1 MSRPLNPASLPA
13 IEKALKL
20 FKVSSFITGGF
31 LLLLMITWGIR
42 RLEVV
47 TSGASV
53 GYDLWAFGPNGLITL
68 EPYVNEGQ
76 GLPETGLNLTVGIL
90 VIHGWLYVLYL
101 FADFR
106 MWTLMR
112 WSFLR
117 FLIIA
122 SGGIIPFLSFYTE
135 RRYARIAEEQMCE
148 VGWVAKN

>member
-1 MSRPLNPASLPA
+1 MSKPLNPASLPA

-20 FKVSSFITGGF
+20 YKVSSFITGGF
-31 LLLLMITWGIR
+31 LLLLMATWALR

-47 TSGASV
+47 TNGATV
-53 GYDLWAFGPNGLITL
+53 GYDLWAFGPNGFITL
-68 EPYVNEGQ
+68 EPYINEGQ
-76 GLPETGLNLTVGIL
+76 GLPETGLNLTVAIL

-112 WSFLR
+112 WSFGR

-122 SGGIIPFLSFYTE
+122 SGGIVPFLSFWTE
-135 RRYARIAEEQMCE
+135 RRYAKIAEEQMRT
-148 VGWVAKN
+148 VGWEPKN

>member
-1 MSRPLNPASLPA
+1 MSKPLNPASLHA

-20 FKVSSFITGGF
+20 YKASSFITGGF
-31 LLLLMITWGIR
+31 LLLLMATWALR

-47 TSGASV
+47 TNGATV

-68 EPYVNEGQ
+68 EPYINEGQ
-76 GLPETGLNLTVGIL
+76 GLPETGLNLTVAIL

-112 WSFLR
+112 WSFGR

-122 SGGIIPFLSFYTE
+122 SGGIVPFLSFWTE
-135 RRYARIAEEQMCE
+135 RRYAKIAEEQMRA
-148 VGWVAKN
+148 VGWEPKN

>member
-1 MSRPLNPASLPA
+1 MSRPLNPASIPA

-20 FKVSSFITGGF
+20 YKVSSFITGGF
-31 LLLLMITWGIR
+31 LLLLMATWALR

-47 TSGASV
+47 TNGAMV
-53 GYDLWAFGPNGLITL
+53 GYDLWAFGPNGLVAL

-76 GLPETGLNLTVGIL
+76 GLPETGLNLTVAIL

-117 FLIIA
+117 FLVIA
-122 SGGIIPFLSFYTE
+122 SGGIVPFLSFYTE
-135 RRYARIAEEQMCE
+135 RRYARIAEEQMRE
-148 VGWVAKN
+148 AGWEAKN

>member
-1 MSRPLNPASLPA
+1 MSRPLNPASLPQ

-31 LLLLMITWGIR
+31 LLLLMLTWGLR
-42 RLEVV
+42 RLENV

-53 GYDLWAFGPNGLITL
+53 GYDLWAFSPNGLISL
-68 EPYVNEGQ
+68 EPYINEGQ

-106 MWTLMR
+106 IWTLMR

-135 RRYARIAEEQMCE
+135 RRYARIAEEQMLE

>member
-47 TSGASV
+47 TNGATV
-53 GYDLWAFGPNGLITL
+53 GYDLWAFGPNGFISL
-68 EPYVNEGQ
+68 EPYINEGQ
-76 GLPETGLNLTVGIL
+76 GLPETGLNLTVAIL

-122 SGGIIPFLSFYTE
+122 SGGVIPFLSFYTE
-135 RRYARIAEEQMCE
+135 RRYARIAEAQMRE

>member
-1 MSRPLNPASLPA
+1 MPAPLNPASLPA
-13 IEKALKL
+13 IVKALKL

-31 LLLLMITWGIR
+31 LLLLMITWGLR

-47 TSGASV
+47 TNGAFI
-53 GYDLWAFGPNGLITL
+53 GYDLWAFGPNGLVTL
-68 EPYVNEGQ
+68 EPYLNEGQ
-76 GLPETGLNLTVGIL
+76 GLPETGLNLTVAIL

-112 WSFLR
+112 WSFGR

-122 SGGIIPFLSFYTE
+122 SGGIVPFLSFYTE
-135 RRYARIAEEQMCE
+135 RRYAKIAEEQMRAA
-148 VGWVAKN
+148 GWDGKD

>member
-47 TSGASV
+47 TAGASV
-53 GYDLWAFGPNGLITL
+53 GYDLWAFGPNGFITF
-68 EPYVNEGQ
+68 EPYLNEGQ
-76 GLPETGLNLTVGIL
+76 GLPETGLNLTVAIL

-135 RRYARIAEEQMCE
+135 RRYARIAEAQMRE

>member
-1 MSRPLNPASLPA
+1 MSKPLNPASLPA

-20 FKVSSFITGGF
+20 YKVSSFITGGF
-31 LLLLMITWGIR
+31 LLLLMATWALR

-47 TSGASV
+47 TNGATV

-68 EPYVNEGQ
+68 EPYINEGQ
-76 GLPETGLNLTVGIL
+76 GLPETGLNLTVAIL

-112 WSFLR
+112 WSFGR

-122 SGGIIPFLSFYTE
+122 SGGIVPFLSFWTE
-135 RRYARIAEEQMCE
+135 RRYAKIAEEQMRE
-148 VGWVAKN
+148 AGWEPKN

>member
-1 MSRPLNPASLPA
+1 MSRPLNPASLPQ

-31 LLLLMITWGIR
+31 LLLLMLTWGLR
-42 RLEVV
+42 RLENV
-47 TSGASV
+47 TFGASV
-53 GYDLWAFGPNGLITL
+53 GYDLWAFGPNGLISL
-68 EPYVNEGQ
+68 EHYINEGQ

-106 MWTLMR
+106 IWTLMR

-135 RRYARIAEEQMCE
+135 RRYARIAEEQMLE

>member
-1 MSRPLNPASLPA
+1 MPRPLNPASLPTIA
-13 IEKALKL
+13 KALKL
-20 FKVSSFITGGF
+20 FKVSSSITGGF
-31 LLLLMITWGIR
+31 LLLLMLTWGLR

-47 TSGASV
+47 TNGAMV

-68 EPYVNEGQ
+68 EPYLNEGQ
-76 GLPETGLNLTVGIL
+76 GLPDTGWNLTIGIL

-122 SGGIIPFLSFYTE
+122 SGGIVPFLSFYTE
-135 RRYARIAEEQMCE
+135 RLYTKIAEDEMRAA
-148 VGWVAKN
+148 GWDGKH

>member
-1 MSRPLNPASLPA
+1 MSKPLNPASLPA

-20 FKVSSFITGGF
+20 YKVSSFITGGF
-31 LLLLMITWGIR
+31 LLLLMATWALR

-47 TSGASV
+47 TNGATV

-68 EPYVNEGQ
+68 EPYINEGQ
-76 GLPETGLNLTVGIL
+76 GLPETGLNLTVAIL

-112 WSFLR
+112 WSFGR

-122 SGGIIPFLSFYTE
+122 SGGIVPFLSFATE
-135 RRYARIAEEQMCE
+135 RRYAKIEEEQMRE
-148 VGWVAKN
+148 AGWEPKN

>member
-13 IEKALKL
+13 ISKALKL
-20 FKVSSFITGGF
+20 YKVSSFITGGF
-31 LLLLMITWGIR
+31 LLLLMATWALR

-47 TSGASV
+47 TNGATV
-53 GYDLWAFGPNGLITL
+53 GYDLWAFGPNGLVSL
-68 EPYVNEGQ
+68 EPYLNEGA
-76 GLPETGLNLTVGIL
+76 GLPETGLNLTVAIL
-90 VIHGWLYVLYL
+90 VLHGWLYVLYL

-122 SGGIIPFLSFYTE
+122 SGGIVPFLSFYTE
-135 RRYARIAEEQMCE
+135 NRYAKIAETEMRAA
-148 VGWVAKN
+148 GWAGKN

>member
-13 IEKALKL
+13 IAKALKL

-31 LLLLMITWGIR
+31 LLLLMITWGLR

-47 TSGASV
+47 TGGAWI
-53 GYDLWAFGPNGLITL
+53 GYDLWAFGPNGLVTL
-68 EPYVNEGQ
+68 EPYINEGQ
-76 GLPETGLNLTVGIL
+76 GLPETGLNLTVAIL

-122 SGGIIPFLSFYTE
+122 SGGIVPFLSFYTE
-135 RRYARIAEEQMCE
+135 RRYKKIAVDEMRAA
-148 VGWVAKN
+148 GWDGKD

>member
-20 FKVSSFITGGF
+20 YKVSSFITGGF
-31 LLLLMITWGIR
+31 LLLLMATWALR

-47 TSGASV
+47 TNGATV

-68 EPYVNEGQ
+68 EPYLNEGQ
-76 GLPETGLNLTVGIL
+76 GLPDTGLNLTVAIL

-122 SGGIIPFLSFYTE
+122 SGGIVPFLSFYTE
-135 RRYARIAEEQMCE
+135 RRYARIAEEQMRE
-148 VGWVAKN
+148 AGWVEKN

>member
-31 LLLLMITWGIR
+31 LLLLMLTWGLR

-47 TSGASV
+47 TGGATV
-53 GYDLWAFGPNGLITL
+53 GYDLWAFGPNGFVTL
-68 EPYVNEGQ
+68 EPYINEGQ
-76 GLPETGLNLTVGIL
+76 GLPETGLNLTVAIL

-112 WSFLR
+112 WSFFR
-117 FLIIA
+117 FLVIA
-122 SGGIIPFLSFYTE
+122 SGGIVPFLSFYTE
-135 RRYARIAEEQMCE
+135 RRYARIAEEQMRE
-148 VGWVAKN
+148 VGWVGKN